1 MSTVILD
8 TITGKSTA
16 TTITIGSTPVVS
28 ASANSMTI
36 RGEGTAQTSIQQG
49 LAKAWFDITG
59 VSTAAINDSLN
70 ISSMTDN
77 GTGDYSIFYNNDMAS
92 VNHSTIADVNFTTSG
107 DAQNTRITAI
117 AAASV
122 RTVTTITANSDFGD
136 ARKLLQTTHGDL
148 A

>member
-1 MSTVILD
+1 MASQLKVD
-8 TITGKSTA
+8 TLTGVTTA
-16 TTITIGSTPVVS
+16 GSIVV
-28 ASANSMTI
+28 T
-36 RGEGTAQTSIQQG
+36 GEGNSTTTNLQQG

-70 ISSMTDN
+70 ISSMSDN

-107 DAQNTRITAI
+107 DAQNTRILAI

-122 RTVTTITANSDFGD
+122 RTITTITANSDVGD

>member
-1 MSTVILD
+1 MLVVAEGGTN
-8 TITGKSTA
+8 
-16 TTITIGSTPVVS
+16 TT
-28 ASANSMTI
+28 NL
-36 RGEGTAQTSIQQG
+36 QQG

-70 ISSMTDN
+70 ISSMSDN

-122 RTVTTITANSDFGD
+122 RTQTTITANSDFGD